1 MEEQDQRGGAI
12 VVLTGSKAGR
22 LGRRS
27 RSGQEQCEAL
37 NVRGQVLGR
46 LGAQFLLF
54 EWRALLLFDA
64 CCLDLPGGR
73 NGGELEDQSRR
84 WVWSGY

>member
-1 MEEQDQRGGAI
+1 
-12 VVLTGSKAGR
+12 
-22 LGRRS
+22 
-27 RSGQEQCEAL
+27 
-37 NVRGQVLGR
+37 VLGR

-73 NGGELEDQSRR
+73 NGGELEDQVGVGFGVGIKGLGRILEDYAGRCGPSRALGPMSS
-84 WVWSGY
+84 WFIGHNCG